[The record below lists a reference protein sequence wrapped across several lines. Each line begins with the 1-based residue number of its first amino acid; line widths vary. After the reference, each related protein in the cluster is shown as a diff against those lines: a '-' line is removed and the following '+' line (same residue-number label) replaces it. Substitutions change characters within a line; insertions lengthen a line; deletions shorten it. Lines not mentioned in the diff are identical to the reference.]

1 MNGSRRNLGQI
12 ALAAIA
18 FAALSQAASAQ
29 PVYPNKPVKLV
40 VPYAPGGS
48 ADALA
53 RLLGQRLTEGWS
65 QQVVIDNKPGANG
78 IVGTE
83 FAAKQPPDG
92 YSLYMGTDSQV
103 AINPSIYASLPY
115 DWNRDFVPITL
126 LATMT
131 QVLIVPSS
139 LQVNTV
145 GELIALAKSKPGQIN
160 YSSIGLGS
168 SPHLAAELFKS
179 QAGVDLVHVPYKSAG
194 QSTTALLTGE
204 AQVLFTSESTASPHV
219 KSGRVRALAT
229 VGKKRTGAS
238 PDLPTLAESGLP
250 DYEFGTWYALLAPTG
265 TPDAVLKKLNSDVAR
280 VIDSKEMRAALL
292 VVGLEPLSSTPE
304 WLRSHAQ
311 RDLERQ
317 SALIKRIGIKPQ

>member
-1 MNGSRRNLGQI
+1 M
-12 ALAAIA
+12 
-18 FAALSQAASAQ
+18 
-29 PVYPNKPVKLV
+29 
-40 VPYAPGGS
+40 
-48 ADALA
+48 
-53 RLLGQRLTEGWS
+53 
-65 QQVVIDNKPGANG
+65 
-78 IVGTE
+78 
-83 FAAKQPPDG
+83 
-92 YSLYMGTDSQV
+92 
-103 AINPSIYASLPY
+103 
-115 DWNRDFVPITL
+115 
-126 LATMT
+126 
-131 QVLIVPSS
+131 
-139 LQVNTV
+139 
-145 GELIALAKSKPGQIN
+145 
-160 YSSIGLGS
+160 
-168 SPHLAAELFKS
+168 
-179 QAGVDLVHVPYKSAG
+179 
-194 QSTTALLTGE
+194 
-204 AQVLFTSESTASPHV
+204 